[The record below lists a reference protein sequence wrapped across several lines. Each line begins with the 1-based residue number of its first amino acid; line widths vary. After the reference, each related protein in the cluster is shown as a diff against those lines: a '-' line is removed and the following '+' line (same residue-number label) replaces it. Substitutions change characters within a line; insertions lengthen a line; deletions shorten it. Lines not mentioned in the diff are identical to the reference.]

1 MELRLTHARRSALPA
16 TLRLRGGPTLAAGT
30 LGFVLPLY
38 LALRGGGYEE
48 VLRDQVGIALWWI
61 VLVGALVGV
70 LPAVR
75 PSRTQLIAL
84 GSLVAFATFTGLGAL
99 WSKDSGRTISEL
111 SRLSCYAAALTL
123 AVMTVRVGA
132 RRALLAGLAGAIGVV
147 TVLALLSRFHPAWF
161 PANETAAFL
170 AGARSRLNYPLNYWN
185 GLAALVAMGIPLM
198 THFAASARRIALRML
213 CAAMLPAM
221 AATIYMTFSRGGW
234 IETACAVLV
243 LLALSPGRLPRIAT
257 LAVGAGAGALLI
269 AAIHQRPAID
279 HGVLNTAAAHHAGNE
294 LIVFTLVVCAGAAL
308 LQAALALLEVSIA
321 TSGASRR
328 RLSSL
333 ARGRRAR
340 AGLTALVVAVAAGVF
355 VAAGGPHALSHAWQ
369 SFKSP
374 ASTLKGEQ
382 GSTEG
387 RLLTLSGEGRYQMWS
402 SSLDA
407 FSTSPL
413 GGIGAGTFQF
423 WWAAHGSIFGYVI
436 NAHSLYFETLAETG
450 ILGTALLVLL
460 LGAGLVGTLRGLARS
475 RRRIR
480 AQHGAIA
487 ASIIAFLVAAAF
499 DWVWQL
505 PVIPVT
511 LLLLIAAGTVR
522 DRSRRNAGEQ
532 TSTPARAHIR
542 ARIAWAALALLGA
555 AAIVVPLASSVSLR
569 SSQAQAQQG
578 RLGGSLASAR
588 TAANWQPYAS
598 GPALQQALVLEQSGD
613 FTAAAKQASKATT
626 NSSSDWRAWLVLSRI
641 QAERGDAK
649 AALAA
654 WRKARSLDPRDPL
667 FKSR

>member
-1 MELRLTHARRSALPA
+1 MELQLTHARRSALPA

-70 LPAVR
+70 LPAAR

-84 GSLVAFATFTGLGAL
+84 GALVAFAAFTGLGAL

-111 SRLSCYAAALTL
+111 SRLSCYAAALAL

-213 CAAMLPAM
+213 CAAMLPVM

-234 IETACAVLV
+234 IETACAVLA

-308 LQAALALLEVSIA
+308 LQAALALLEASIA

-328 RLSSL
+328 TLSSL
-333 ARGRRAR
+333 ARGRLAR

-355 VAAGGPHALSHAWQ
+355 VAAGGPHAVSHAWQ

-374 ASTLKGEQ
+374 TTGASAWSGP
-382 GSTEG
+382 EG
-387 RLLTLSGEGRYQMWS
+387 HLLALSGEGRYQMWS

-450 ILGTALLVLL
+450 IVGAALLVLL
-460 LGAGLVGTLRGLARS
+460 LGAGLIGTLRRLARP
-475 RRRIR
+475 RRRNR

-487 ASIIAFLVAAAF
+487 AAIVAFLVAAAF

-505 PVIPVT
+505 PAIPVT

-522 DRSRRNAGEQ
+522 DRSRDAGEQ
-532 TSTPARAHIR
+532 ASTPARAHIR
-542 ARIAWAALALLGA
+542 TRIAWAALALLGA

-588 TAANWQPYAS
+588 TAASWQPYAS
-598 GPALQQALVLEQSGD
+598 GPALQQALVLEQSGN
-613 FTAAAKQASKATT
+613 FTAAAKAASKATT

-641 QAERGDAK
+641 EAERGNAK

-654 WRKARSLDPRDPL
+654 WQKARLLDPRDPL